1 MLINILAI
9 SILLLIMLAFAV
21 ICHFIAK
28 WRGGK
33 PSFYGALGFMFGP
46 LAIPFALFP
55 RKWKR

>member
-1 MLINILAI
+1 MLLDVLAI
-9 SILLLIMLAFAV
+9 AILILIMVAFAA

-55 RKWKR
+55 RKRKR